1 MNYGGGYGS
10 MLGDD
15 PRGLYKCVFAPDRSN
30 SFESK
35 KPLSFTLAQRR
46 ERRAAPSTTA
56 HGCDNG

>member
-1 MNYGGGYGS
+1 

-15 PRGLYKCVFAPDRSN
+15 PRGLYKCVFVRKPPDRSN